1 MDELNFSKGDIVNQE
16 EEQTSNLNESNHVL
30 DENLD
35 TVSKR
40 NEDEIDP
47 LKENSFINNSQE
59 KNTNFQNLIQKNEN
73 FKEILLIL
81 DNKKKFVPKNNTTNF
96 SLERNKMLL
105 PRNLLNLNK
114 EKSKINPNTLKGKI
128 SIVYGEI
135 TNMAKT
141 KKISKSLGPYPKNQI
156 RTSRNIG
163 FLQDKKKI
171 NNQING
177 LTTSKKNN
185 DPFYNKNCRSFNVS
199 KNKTLM
205 QKKLGIGIENWIGRE
220 RNFQNNNFFQEK
232 KTEINNLISYVNN
245 YSSSYK
251 DFFNLKKCS
260 ILSKKNITYDSYT
273 NDFYTNELNKFS
285 TRLNSSCSKIS
296 NLKENSI
303 QKQINP
309 ISPFYVTRRINL
321 QKKVKSK
328 TLIL

>member
-16 EEQTSNLNESNHVL
+16 EVQTSNLNESNHVL

-35 TVSKR
+35 TVSKKD
-40 NEDEIDP
+40 EEEIDP
-47 LKENSFINNSQE
+47 LKDNSFIDDSKE
-59 KNTNFQNLIQKNEN
+59 KNTNFQNLFQKNEN

-81 DNKKKFVPKNNTTNF
+81 DNKKKFVPKNNSTGF

-105 PRNLLNLNK
+105 PCNLLNLYK
-114 EKSKINPNTLKGKI
+114 EGNKINPNSLKGKI

-135 TNMAKT
+135 TNMAKN

-171 NNQING
+171 NNPNN
-177 LTTSKKNN
+177 LLSTSKKDN
-185 DPFYNKNCRSFNVS
+185 DPFYNKNCQSFNAS

-205 QKKLGIGIENWIGRE
+205 QKKLGIGIENWIGKE
-220 RNFQNNNFFQEK
+220 RNFQKNDFFQEK
-232 KTEINNLISYVNN
+232 KTEINNLISFVNN

-251 DFFNLKKCS
+251 NFFNLKKCS
-260 ILSKKNITYDSYT
+260 FLSKKNITYDSYT

-296 NLKENSI
+296 STKEKLI
-303 QKQINP
+303 QKQLNANF
-309 ISPFYVTRRINL
+309 PFYLTRRIGL